1 MEVIVEIGRFM
12 TLFYEPFS
20 LGLIFSTSLQ
30 QVKALEFLVRI
41 IASKSLYL
49 SLFCVF
55 CGRSRTITPLLYSLH
70 QRIEVFLSV
79 INPRYFWGVEK
90 NIQRNSIFVRERLI
104 FGVGFYAQYC

>member
-1 MEVIVEIGRFM
+1 MKVIVEIGRFM

-49 SLFCVF
+49 SFLRFLWALQDNNTLVVF
-55 CGRSRTITPLLYSLH
+55 FTSADRS
-70 QRIEVFLSV
+70 LSF
-79 INPRYFWGVEK
+79 RDK
-90 NIQRNSIFVRERLI
+90 S
-104 FGVGFYAQYC
+104 